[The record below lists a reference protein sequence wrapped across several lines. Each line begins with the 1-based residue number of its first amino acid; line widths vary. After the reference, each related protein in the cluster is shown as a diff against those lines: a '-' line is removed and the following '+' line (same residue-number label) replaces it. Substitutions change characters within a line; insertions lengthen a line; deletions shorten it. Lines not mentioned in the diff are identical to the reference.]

1 MKNNTLDDI
10 TKKLEQGIKDVM
22 TGSGSQYKEWLKFI
36 SSFHTYSF
44 NNAMLIFLQNPNA
57 TLVKGYKDWR
67 KLGRYVKKGEKAIKI
82 LAPIISNKKEKSK
95 EEKAEKQEK
104 KKAEEEKNELEIKG
118 FRYVN
123 VFDVSQTDGEPLPRS
138 ITPQML
144 EGDSEELKQ
153 LLSEWIS
160 AIDIPVVFEDTGSAN
175 GYYHLVENYIAIH
188 KDRSTMQQL
197 KTLVHEYAHHLLHR
211 KNGGEFNT
219 VTTDIKESQAESV
232 AFIVMAHYNFD
243 TSKYSFPYV
252 AGWSGDIDIIKKIGT
267 DIIKC
272 SHTII
277 EKLGTKEQSKEV
289 VTA

>member
-1 MKNNTLDDI
+1 MENNTLDNI

-82 LAPIISNKKEKSK
+82 LAPIISNKKDKSK
-95 EEKAEKQEK
+95 EEKKEEK
-104 KKAEEEKNELEIKG
+104 KTDEEKKELEIKG

-123 VFDVSQTDGEPLPRS
+123 VFDVSQTDGKPLPKS
-138 ITPQML
+138 LKPQML
-144 EGDSEELKQ
+144 EGDSEEIKQ
-153 LLSEWIS
+153 LLTDWIS
-160 AIDIPVVFEDTGSAN
+160 AIDIPVVFENTGSAN
-175 GYYHLVENYIAIH
+175 GYYHLIDNYIAIH
-188 KDRSTMQQL
+188 ENRSTMQQL
-197 KTLVHEYAHHLLHR
+197 KTLIHEYAHHLLHR
-211 KNGGEFNT
+211 KDGGEFKEASK
-219 VTTDIKESQAESV
+219 DIKESQAESV
-232 AFIVMAHYNFD
+232 AYIVMAHYNFD

-252 AGWSGDIDIIKKIGT
+252 AGWSGDIDIIRKIGT
-267 DIIKC
+267 DIVRC
-272 SHTII
+272 SHIII
-277 EKLGTKEQSKEV
+277 EKLGAKEESKEV